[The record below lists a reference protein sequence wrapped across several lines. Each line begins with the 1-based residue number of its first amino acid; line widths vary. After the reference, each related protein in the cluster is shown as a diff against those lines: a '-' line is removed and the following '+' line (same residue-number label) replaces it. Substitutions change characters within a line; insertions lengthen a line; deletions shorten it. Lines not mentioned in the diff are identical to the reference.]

1 MVNVSDQALFQ
12 KMEEELRQA
21 KELSGAEQNAHLH
34 TLKILTEL
42 ALSETKTDVAP
53 QNDAAHIPHESTPAV
68 PPALNQGKKLDM
80 SDGANGDSLFD
91 F

>member
-1 MVNVSDQALFQ
+1 MNVSDQALFQ

-21 KELSGAEQNAHLH
+21 KELRGAEQKAHLH
-34 TLKILTEL
+34 ALKILTEL
-42 ALSETKTDVAP
+42 ALSETKTDVAT
-53 QNDAAHIPHESTPAV
+53 QNDAANIQKVNTPTV
-68 PPALNQGKKLDM
+68 PPALNQGEKLEM